1 MTLKGKTAKAGRS
14 KLAKAR
20 KQLTPDQL
28 FFYEHAVYSYDPK
41 TETAEAGRI
50 RCAKDLAEAEVIGQ
64 RLDYQF
70 EWDWDAV

>member
-1 MTLKGKTAKAGRS
+1 MTLKGK
-14 KLAKAR
+14 
-20 KQLTPDQL
+20 
-28 FFYEHAVYSYDPK
+28 
-41 TETAEAGRI
+41 TAEAGRI